1 MRVQLAPNGRARRVS
16 TFASG
21 FSHPLALLVDPG
33 GGLLV
38 ADWGR
43 GVVYGIQAR
52 GRS

>member
-1 MRVQLAPNGRARRVS
+1 VRVQLAPNGRARRVS